1 MRAHGVRGDVKLQSE
16 TDASDRFLGL
26 KTAFLKRGGAVSPI
40 TVRNV
45 RLLTDGCVL
54 HIDGFDTMDAAET
67 LRGAE
72 VCVDRDHAVILPEKT
87 YFITELIGCEV
98 TDTSGKSY
106 GKITDVL
113 RTPANDVYEIDNGR
127 LMVPALKKLI
137 VSADM
142 AACQMVFD
150 ADVLSEVGLFA
161 D

>member
-1 MRAHGVRGDVKLQSE
+1 MRAHGVRGDVKLLSE

-26 KTAFLKRGGAVSPI
+26 RTAFLKRGNAVTPI

-45 RLLTDGCVL
+45 RLLSDGCVL
-54 HIDGFDTMDAAET
+54 HIDGFDTMNDAET

-72 VCVDRDHAVILPEKT
+72 ISVDRAHAVPLPEKT

-98 TDTSGKSY
+98 TDTSGASH
-106 GKITDVL
+106 GRITDVL
-113 RTPANDVYEIDNGR
+113 RTPANDVYEIDGGK

-137 VSADM
+137 VSADT
-142 AACQMVFD
+142 AAGYIVFD